1 MSADLALSTARET
14 LHRVTEDARLRL
26 VRATDR
32 LSRAYQEWDE
42 ITAPQRA
49 VLVVEDDMGLARMTA
64 LTLESELGAS
74 AMIAYSYDQ
83 AVRLVARM
91 PWCVIVLDLD
101 LSDPEGRTGV
111 ALLRSIPRTTPVVI
125 STGRLTGPD
134 LARLA
139 ARARCGAH
147 IKGDPTP
154 LMEIVRATIAAHGDT
169 T

>member
-1 MSADLALSTARET
+1 MTPAALATARAAYHERAESV
-14 LHRVTEDARLRL
+14 RVRL
-26 VRATDR
+26 VRSADALR
-32 LSRAYQEWDE
+32 DAVEEWDE

-125 STGRLTGPD
+125 STGRLAGPD

-147 IKGDPTP
+147 VKGDPTP

>member
-1 MSADLALSTARET
+1 MTPASLATARAT
-14 LHRVTEDARLRL
+14 LHASAEAVRLRL
-26 VRATDR
+26 VRSGEALRTALDDW
-32 LSRAYQEWDE
+32 EDE
-42 ITAPQRA
+42 TSPQRA

-83 AVRLVARM
+83 AVRLIARM

-101 LSDPEGRTGV
+101 LADPEGRTGV

-125 STGRLTGPD
+125 STGRLAGPD

-147 IKGDPTP
+147 VKGDPT
-154 LMEIVRATIAAHGDT
+154 LLEVVRATIAAHGDT